1 MVMDGTLR
9 EILACALA
17 AADPRAAVRR
27 VLRAEGGDIYVGSRR
42 VQAER
47 VVVLAVGKAASAT
60 ACFATVSCAAEGR
73 GQRSQDQ

>member
-9 EILACALA
+9 EILASGL
-17 AADPRAAVRR
+17 AADPRAAIRR
-27 VLRAEGGDIYVGSRR
+27 VLRMEGGDLHVGGRR
-42 VQAER
+42 VQAGH